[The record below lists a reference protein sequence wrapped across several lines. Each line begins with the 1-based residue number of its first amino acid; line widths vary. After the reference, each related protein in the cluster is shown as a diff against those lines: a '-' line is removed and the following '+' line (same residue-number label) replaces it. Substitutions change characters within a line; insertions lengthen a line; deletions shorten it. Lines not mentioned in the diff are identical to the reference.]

1 MAFVPVPV
9 IAGVI
14 AMPHRFF
21 LRFLFAL
28 LAAACLS
35 MPMSVR
41 AAAAESGKAAELL
54 ALHDWKTAVAIG
66 NRYLVQE
73 SLVAVR
79 AELTRI
85 GREHQLG
92 PAWKRGNP
100 QWAQAEAVML
110 PTVLAMVRQ
119 DWIDLSWLSAP
130 WTEMIESSFKPG
142 DIDPLAAHF
151 RTDVGSKQAML
162 IAHSVAFHV
171 SGALTM
177 SGRFLQ
183 DYPGTEQVQK
193 DLTYIW
199 DDEDRASRFSIAATD
214 NIEGQRFALSALG
227 VRYQKTLMIKL
238 TGIINA
244 RLYQVASRL
253 PGEAVANV
261 RLAEPAIAA
270 FAAANPR

>member
-1 MAFVPVPV
+1 MASMPAPVFP
-9 IAGVI
+9 GVI

-21 LRFLFAL
+21 FRLLFAL

-35 MPMSVR
+35 MPVR
-41 AAAAESGKAAELL
+41 AANAESGKAAELL
-54 ALHDWKTAVAIG
+54 ALHDWKTSVAIG

-79 AELTRI
+79 AELARI
-85 GREHQLG
+85 GRDYQLG

-100 QWAQAEAVML
+100 QWDEAEAAML
-110 PTVLAMVRQ
+110 PPALAVVRQ
-119 DWIDLSWLSAP
+119 DWVDLAWLSAP
-130 WTEMIESSFKPG
+130 WTEMIDASFKPG
-142 DIDPLAAHF
+142 DIDPLIAHF
-151 RTDVGSKQAML
+151 RTDVGAKQAML

-183 DYPGTEQVQK
+183 DYPGTAQVQK

-199 DDEDRASRFSIAATD
+199 DDEDRTSRFSIAATE

-253 PGEAVANV
+253 PGEAVANA
-261 RLAEPAIAA
+261 RLADPAVAA
-270 FAAANPR
+270 FAAAKPR